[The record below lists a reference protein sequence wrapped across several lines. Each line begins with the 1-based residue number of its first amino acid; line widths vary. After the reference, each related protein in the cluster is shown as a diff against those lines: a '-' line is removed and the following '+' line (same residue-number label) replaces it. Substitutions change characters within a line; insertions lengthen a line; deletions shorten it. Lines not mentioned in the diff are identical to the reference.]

1 MTLLQKIENY
11 KPTNEQEERDKEQM
25 IRFMMENPDYLE
37 RSNEIGHFTASV
49 WTVNKE
55 RAKALMVYH
64 KQWKNLKYLPPK
76 KDFLLIKWRKGYTL

>member
-1 MTLLQKIENY
+1 MTLLQQIEKY

-49 WTVNKE
+49 
-55 RAKALMVYH
+55 
-64 KQWKNLKYLPPK
+64 
-76 KDFLLIKWRKGYTL
+76 